1 MGGRVVVVVV
11 VVGTVVVVLVL
22 VAGAIVVEVVEL
34 VVVGGTVVVVGATVV
49 VGGMVVV
56 VVVVVVGTTVGAVSL
71 FGATPPKLVQLE
83 PAGIHLFVFPTVLST
98 ISTGERA
105 VSPRLNTAKPSLY
118 VPVTVTS
125 YVDICQPVAP

>member
-1 MGGRVVVVVV
+1 M
-11 VVGTVVVVLVL
+11 VGTVVVVLVL
-22 VAGAIVVEVVEL
+22 VAGVIVVEVVEL

-49 VGGMVVV
+49 VGGMV

-98 ISTGERA
+98 INTGERA